1 MRDERA
7 LDQSAGNA
15 AFLVEYYSAAVRSW
29 DFDRDG
35 RKHLCRRKARFIAER
50 LLRAARLAGI
60 ELPEEVR
67 KKAYQMRDFGRFRDL
82 RLGELDG
89 LGRPRLG

>member
-7 LDQSAGNA
+7 FDQSAGNA

-29 DFDRDG
+29 DFARDG

-50 LLRAARLAGI
+50 LFRAARLAGI
-60 ELPEEVR
+60 ELPDEIR
-67 KKAYQMRDFGRFRDL
+67 KKAYQMRDFGRFRDMETPSI
-82 RLGELDG
+82 R
-89 LGRPRLG
+89 

>member
-7 LDQSAGNA
+7 IDQSWGNA
-15 AFLVEYYSAAVRSW
+15 AFLVEYYSASVRSW

-50 LLRAARLAGI
+50 LLRAARLARI

-82 RLGELDG
+82 RLGEMNG
-89 LGRPRLG
+89 LGRTRLG